1 MSDGAMCHKEKNK
14 GKLTDPKRKKK
25 KGLEGEEELFQTG
38 MVWEGLSEG
47 WSVGVTSLTLTP
59 SGK

>member
-1 MSDGAMCHKEKNK
+1 MLCAIKKKIRESERTQKEK
-14 GKLTDPKRKKK
+14 KKK